1 MNFSDR
7 LITLR
12 EGKNLNRTDFASIFD
27 IDRTTVGKWEKGAN
41 YPTVEMLDKLASFF
55 EVSVDDLLGRA
66 PIIDKYKR
74 DECNVRLLAQY
85 SKLND
90 IGKKEAVKRVSEL
103 CMIPKYTA
111 KEAVNNMPIA
121 AHSDAK
127 ITDKELELMRQDI
140 DEL

>member
-1 MNFSDR
+1 MDFSNGLKTYR
-7 LITLR
+7 KRKGMSQAQLSEAL
-12 EGKNLNRTDFASIFD
+12 GV
-27 IDRTTVGKWEKGAN
+27 DRTTLTKWETGEN
-41 YPTVEMLDKLASFF
+41 IPSIEVLDKLASLLDI
-55 EVSVDDLLGRA
+55 STDDLLGRA

-90 IGKKEAVKRVSEL
+90 IGKREAVKRVSEL

>member
-12 EGKNLNRTDFASIFD
+12 ESKNLNRTDFASIFG

-55 EVSVDDLLGRA
+55 EISVDDLLGRESML
-66 PIIDKYKR
+66 DKFKR
-74 DECNVRLLAQY
+74 DEQNVRLLGYY

-90 IGKKEAVKRVSEL
+90 FGKREAVKRVSEL
-103 CMIPKYTA
+103 CLIPQYTV
-111 KEAVNNMPIA
+111 KDAVNNMPIA
-121 AHSDAK
+121 AHSDTK
-127 ITDKELELMRQDI
+127 ITDQELELMRQDI